1 MRKFLIIF
9 FILLTGCGYESIYIE
24 KNIND
29 FEFKNIT
36 LIGDRNINKK
46 ISSVLNFKE
55 DKKKNNLNEIIIKSN
70 KNIFETSKNNK
81 GQIETYKTSITLNLI
96 IKKNDNIVKKKQFIE
111 DFSYNNKDNKFDLNI
126 YQKEVENNITNKII
140 EEIIIYLSL

>member
-111 DFSYNNKDNKFDLNI
+111 DFSYNNKDNKFDLTI

>member
-9 FILLTGCGYESIYIE
+9 FILLTGCGYKSIYIG

-29 FEFKNIT
+29 FKFKNIT

-81 GQIETYKTSITLNLI
+81 GQIETYKTSITLDLI
-96 IKKNDNIVKKKQFIE
+96 IKKNGNIIKKKQFIE

>member
-81 GQIETYKTSITLNLI
+81 GQIETYKTSITLDLI
-96 IKKNDNIVKKKQFIE
+96 IKKNGNIIKKKQFIE

>member
-81 GQIETYKTSITLNLI
+81 GQIETYKTSITLDLI
-96 IKKNDNIVKKKQFIE
+96 IKKNGNIIKKKQFIE
-111 DFSYNNKDNKFDLNI
+111 DFSYNNKDNKFDLTI